1 MGGVSN
7 PDSAVISL
15 VRAFRIPDSL
25 PDNPINDLLQTIPN
39 PVNPASDNYR
49 QPQASMGERYIKTMT
64 NEIYLSVAQA
74 ADLLGISQETL
85 YKEIQS
91 KNLTA
96 IESPDRKRKHQVI
109 AHSELSRLYGNI
121 YIPDGYLEYSGDKS
135 VDFVR
140 IALRQENQRLRKAI
154 GRDPDPRA
162 NLNDQLKTAL
172 ENHKTLIQTHA
183 DLTKTIDNLTA
194 VLDKMT

>member
-1 MGGVSN
+1 MS
-7 PDSAVISL
+7 P
-15 VRAFRIPDSL
+15 
-25 PDNPINDLLQTIPN
+25 
-39 PVNPASDNYR
+39 
-49 QPQASMGERYIKTMT
+49 
-64 NEIYLSVAQA
+64 EIYLSVAQA

-109 AHSELSRLYGNI
+109 AHSELSRRYGNI

-140 IALRQENQRLRKAI
+140 IALRQENQRLRKALEDTQT
-154 GRDPDPRA
+154 REQ
-162 NLNDQLKTAL
+162 NLNEQLTAAL
-172 ENHKTLIQTHA
+172 QNHKSLIETHA